1 MRLGGTLREAVIRLL
16 KKVEVFYRDFLSED
30 DDIETDAGAVVPW
43 RRLDEIIEAAGGILK
58 ELTCETTWMTMKM
71 EKALVDSSCVSRLS
85 SSEVAVEKLN
95 ICSISHRPLANAIL
109 EAVGGSVKSL
119 AIREFPFELIPT
131 CATGLQELKVMGG
144 GYSRVEEDE
153 FRAQIWETGD
163 MWEAVGPTLEV
174 FVCYIQ
180 GIPKVPLEKMKMFC
194 RKLQSISVCPHFY
207 AMNAL
212 TDLLVSCGERL
223 RFTDVDALSAGDL
236 QIVLSACPN
245 MQANYDGNQQEW
257 SWAVIAL
264 SESALL
270 LLIFLMYKIWLM
282 QASVAMPKHWD
293 SSHGMVPTGSVV

>member
-1 MRLGGTLREAVIRLL
+1 
-16 KKVEVFYRDFLSED
+16 
-30 DDIETDAGAVVPW
+30 
-43 RRLDEIIEAAGGILK
+43 
-58 ELTCETTWMTMKM
+58 MKM

-144 GYSRVEEDE
+144 GYSRAEEDE
-153 FRAQIWETGD
+153 FSAQIWETGD

-180 GIPKVPLEKMKMFC
+180 GMPKVPLEKMKMFC

-245 MQANYDGNQQEW
+245 MQANYDGNRAGMVMGGDRFKRVCFVAFDLSDVQDMADASECRNAETLGLVAW
-257 SWAVIAL
+257 DGPHRIGGLKSKDAVSLATAAQLGDKPLLQSLHLCLFPLGHI
-264 SESALL
+264 SEARYAARRRQLALL
-270 LLIFLMYKIWLM
+270 MQLQQLIFCLR
-282 QASVAMPKHWD
+282 
-293 SSHGMVPTGSVV
+293 SSTSN